1 MFSDAP
7 GRPRRLMGPKPGP
20 VSSMLLSQFPKSKMS
35 TGIPK
40 GLGKRKVLK
49 KKTGIEE
56 WSNLTNTVCRT

>member
-35 TGIPK
+35 TGIPT
-40 GLGKRKVLK
+40 GLGKRKAPTKEL
-49 KKTGIEE
+49 GLRNGLI
-56 WSNLTNTVCRT
+56 